1 MRPKTTD
8 CQVVRKPPSAQ
19 SRAEDPKPPNH
30 CPKTDDDASPE
41 RPKRRFWGARSAQ
54 NLAIYI
60 GKRRFSQTR
69 RIRFRRHF
77 GEAFLPS
84 WCLLGRF
91 RLALQRPFGAPE
103 CPQSPK
109 RSVAPGDL
117 VRQRR
122 QKRAED
128 PKPPNHW
135 PKTDHDAS
143 TERPK
148 RRFWGAQ
155 ASKTLL
161 FT

>member
-1 MRPKTTD
+1 MRQRRQK
-8 CQVVRKPPSAQ
+8 
-19 SRAEDPKPPNH
+19 RAEDPKPPNH
-30 CPKTDDDASPE
+30 WPKTDDDASPE

-109 RSVAPGDL
+109 RSVAPGNL

-128 PKPPNHW
+128 PKPPNQC
-135 PKTDHDAS
+135 PKIDDAAS
-143 TERPK
+143 PEAPSDDSGR
-148 RRFWGAQ
+148 AQ
-155 ASKTLL
+155 ASKTSL
-161 FT
+161 FAQKTTIVDAC